1 MTFSEYAFGLVGL
14 NILYYSV
21 LIATD
26 IYKQS
31 KMMKERNGE
40 DREISIVQAVESY
53 KPIDASSILQKE
65 ADPGYDEED
74 IKAGLD
80 EPPADY
86 DEEEEMSYETDNG
99 EDIRVNNQGGIPAFR
114 FKSMISDIAKEQK
127 NFFAG
132 CLANDAASL

>member
-80 EPPADY
+80 EPPSDY
-86 DEEEEMSYETDNG
+86 DVS
-99 EDIRVNNQGGIPAFR
+99 IRPTLYNSSSI
-114 FKSMISDIAKEQK
+114 ISL
-127 NFFAG
+127 F
-132 CLANDAASL
+132 L